1 MTRANLRDG
10 SYLDYTVY
18 DFTDPWTKPDTAVMV
33 HGFCRNSR
41 FWFEWIP
48 ILARSFRVICPDLR
62 GCGQSPVPKPG
73 FAWSLAQYHDDLI
86 DFLDAIGLESAHF
99 IGESMGGMV
108 MPYINSRSP
117 GRIRSVVACSS
128 NLGVRGAMAKEM
140 SAGAAN
146 MTEAI
151 TSAPTLEHYI
161 RKTEGSRL
169 AADEVGEAARAWYA
183 AEWARTER
191 RVWHEWSEM
200 IVPQIDVTR
209 ELLAGFQHPLLFIG
223 PSDCVK
229 LSQDEAR
236 FWVGHAPQAELQ
248 IVESRSQALAF
259 AKAEK
264 CAHLSA
270 AFISRQSKLAA
281 PR

>member
-1 MTRANLRDG
+1 MARATLRDG
-10 SYLDYTVY
+10 SELDYTVY
-18 DFTDPWTKPDTAVMV
+18 DFTDPWTKPETIVMV

-48 ILARSFRVICPDLR
+48 ILARSFRVYCPDLR
-62 GCGQSPVPKPG
+62 GCGKSPVPEPG

-86 DFLDAIGLESAHF
+86 GFLDATGIERAHF
-99 IGESMGGMV
+99 VGESMGGMV

-117 GRIRSVVACSS
+117 TRIRSIVACSS
-128 NLGVRGAMAKEM
+128 NVAVRGAMAKEM
-140 SAGAAN
+140 AGGAAN

-151 TSAPTLEHYI
+151 KSAPTLVDYI

-169 AADEVGEAARAWYA
+169 AADEVSETVRAWYA

-200 IVPQIDVTR
+200 IVPEIDVTP
-209 ELLAGFQHPLLFIG
+209 ELLRGIEHPLLFMG

-236 FWVGHAPQAELQ
+236 YWTTHAPRAELH
-248 IVESRSQALAF
+248 IVQSRSQALAF
-259 AKAEK
+259 AKANT
-264 CAHLSA
+264 CAQLTLGFLRKH
-270 AFISRQSKLAA
+270 SRGGIA
-281 PR
+281 